1 VADGRIVVLEKAR
14 SVCNVALVG
23 DGVAGVRE
31 DVSAIGR
38 FRDGLTGHSLRRLLQ
53 FDFRSSVPPRG
64 RRDGVDRLHT
74 ASDGTASWDG
84 PANVPFD
91 DPGAYALASHVTG
104 LISISAR
111 LGLGRLWVKPSAAV
125 DPEG

>member
-1 VADGRIVVLEKAR
+1 MSRLLATA
-14 SVCNVALVG
+14 
-23 DGVAGVRE
+23 VAGVRE

-53 FDFRSSVPPRG
+53 FDFRSSLPPRG

-84 PANVPFD
+84 PANVPFN